1 MAVSVGAVVWGSVAV
16 GGGVALDDGGMA
28 GRAVAGGGVA
38 DTDAEARLAGCE
50 GIIVYESR
58 CKPAM

>member
-1 MAVSVGAVVWGSVAV
+1 MVWGSVAV